1 MLREDGSCRK
11 LVVGGRSVPT
21 KVGLYLFL
29 GDDVFLT
36 TSYVSLTNTYESYH
50 AKNEFPLLN
59 TIAIV
64 MRLVVKSIPYPLL
77 SFIYTIIYVSA
88 FNFKTKT
95 KKSFFC

>member
-1 MLREDGSCRK
+1 M
-11 LVVGGRSVPT
+11 PT
-21 KVGLYLFL
+21 KIWLYFFF
-29 GDDVFLT
+29 GDGVFLT
-36 TSYVSLTNTYESYH
+36 TSYVCLTNIHESYH

-64 MRLVVKSIPYPLL
+64 MRLVVKSIHYPLL

-95 KKSFFC
+95 NKSFLC